1 MLVNPSDKEDGWFHS
16 GSGLCVSSPFPAWP
30 WHITGTTFCARQG
43 TGAPARGWCSGSSS
57 FTRRVPGHCCAPTAP
72 LVPSCPSLHPAAA
85 GWVIFSRDSSCISAA
100 PARPWLCCSCLEP
113 SPGAGVPRLPGPCQ
127 AGGGKGKE
135 TLLQAKH
142 VFAGLSAIPGR
153 MCSVPLALR
162 SVQLPAALRAPLP
175 FGYP

>member
-1 MLVNPSDKEDGWFHS
+1 MCEFSFPCLALAHHRNDVLCMAGDGGTCPWLVLGKQQLYPESTWALLCPH
-16 GSGLCVSSPFPAWP
+16 GSP
-30 WHITGTTFCARQG
+30 
-43 TGAPARGWCSGSSS
+43 CSLL
-57 FTRRVPGHCCAPTAP
+57 PQPP
-72 LVPSCPSLHPAAA
+72 PAAA

-100 PARPWLCCSCLEP
+100 PARPWVCCLCLEP
-113 SPGAGVPRLPGPCQ
+113 SPGAGVPRLPRPCQ

-142 VFAGLSAIPGR
+142 VFAGLSAIPGI